1 MEAEINIT
9 PGDQWDSYWV
19 NEKHVYKDTNGN
31 WIASPELTQKEKI
44 AFLKHTKKNNA

>member
-9 PGDQWDSYWV
+9 PGEQWDSYWV